1 MGLSLACERH
11 KQFYFGQEKRQK
23 TWRKCGCSCLRST
36 ALWREISRQT
46 LVGLDGHMKLIPSMH
61 RERDT
66 CISGCGGTGTNGREW
81 RVLQMGILATVEPAG
96 GRSSADN
103 NAEGSGSGIRTLDND
118 VDVRSCCCGEAR
130 LSQGSV
136 FLLAK
141 YTLHCTVCPRC
152 VFHSTRLRSLHM
164 VSCVT
169 TKAGARRTHTFA
181 QRFGADS

>member
-1 MGLSLACERH
+1 MGALVCAP
-11 KQFYFGQEKRQK
+11 
-23 TWRKCGCSCLRST
+23 T
-36 ALWREISRQT
+36 ALCREISHQT
-46 LVGLDGHMKLIPSMH
+46 LVGLDGHMKLTPSMH

-141 YTLHCTVCPRC
+141 YTLHCTVCPRG